1 MGYSKNERVKVKVE
15 FLRMLTNLQV
25 SKEKQTILMSFF
37 ESYLQL
43 NDKEEESVM
52 KEVSKLE
59 EAKEVFEIV
68 NPYVERG
75 KRIGREEGRVEGREE
90 GREEGAEQRN
100 IEIACEMLQKGYS
113 MEVISD
119 ITKLSIDRIEQ
130 LKINKSK

>member
-1 MGYSKNERVKVKVE
+1 LSKMGYSKNERVKVKVE

-59 EAKEVFEIV
+59 EAKELFEIV

-90 GREEGAEQRN
+90 GAEQRN
-100 IEIACEMLQKGYS
+100 MEIACDMLQKGYS

-119 ITKLSIDRIEQ
+119 ITKLSIERIEQ